1 VPKKRREGDE
11 LGQPKSIRSRQVS
24 VK

>member
-1 VPKKRREGDE
+1 VPKKRRKGDE